1 MADERMLVVELR
13 IKGTSSDDSSG
24 NEEEGMTTALT
35 PKGENK
41 DKNKKQNTK
50 LAIMSYAFSSTL
62 NKARE
67 DINNSINRYF
77 NLSENYIA
85 QNYYNNVK
93 TSIGKASSLI
103 TTLKVGGSIGGVAG
117 MAVGLGMW
125 GVGQYLQYSARMS
138 SYYSGLNATNY
149 GTAFGQERAG
159 LYDNGRGTEN

>member
-13 IKGTSSDDSSG
+13 IKGASSDDSSNG
-24 NEEEGMTTALT
+24 GEGMTTALT

-41 DKNKKQNTK
+41 DKNKKQDTK
-50 LAIMSYAFSSTL
+50 LVLTSYVFNSTI
-62 NKARE
+62 NKIRE
-67 DINNSINRYF
+67 DTDNSISRYF

-93 TSIGKASSLI
+93 TSIGKATSLAAY
-103 TTLKVGGSIGGVAG
+103 LKTGFSIAGPVGMVTSL
-117 MAVGLGMW
+117 GLW
-125 GVGQYLQYSARMS
+125 GAGQYLQYSARMS